1 MTSTCI
7 YEDIEY
13 VHLETQH
20 TKTAPDPRYS
30 RTRGVPN
37 VLSTVVET
45 NPWRPPSRHLE
56 VHGLQLSPYP
66 PAISIPQ
73 DVQYTGILSPSV
85 YHSTLL
91 RTMSFCAVI
100 HAALCY
106 LQYALHRVLLL
117 IAMVLRLLSIGMYGY
132 VQSRGIQILR
142 CPDPEMSR

>member
-20 TKTAPDPRYS
+20 TTYTTTPGRE
-30 RTRGVPN
+30 VPQY
-37 VLSTVVET
+37 VYATVVQT